1 MNWCWRKVLTSS
13 AAPSR
18 DLLNSLPSSAW
29 QPDYRPQG
37 QVPSLAQLMSGH
49 LQLDLELI
57 GMLEGAIEEDAKNNM
72 Y

>member
-1 MNWCWRKVLTSS
+1 
-13 AAPSR
+13 
-18 DLLNSLPSSAW
+18 LNSLPSSAW